1 MRTGDIKINLTDC
14 GYVHHGLKYKVFYRR
29 KGAKHTVTSLIGGR
43 KEAEAFAE
51 LLKTTGN
58 YDLVDIN
65 GYTWETY
72 TEE

>member
-14 GYVHHGLKYKVFYRR
+14 GYTHHGLKYKVFYKR
-29 KGAKHTVTSLIGGR
+29 KGTERIITSLIGG
-43 KEAEAFAE
+43 KEEAEAFME
-51 LLKTTGN
+51 TLKATDN